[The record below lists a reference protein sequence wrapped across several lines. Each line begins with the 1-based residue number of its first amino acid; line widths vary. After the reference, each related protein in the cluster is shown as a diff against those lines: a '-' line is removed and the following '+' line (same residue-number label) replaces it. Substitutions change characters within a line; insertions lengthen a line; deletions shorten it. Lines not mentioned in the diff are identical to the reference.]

1 MSQSHTDPLQP
12 TANRLTEVPDHRIV
26 PAPWRLA
33 GSGLIIVTRPDS
45 SDPSLH
51 RFTQDELRPHALAGL
66 SVTMF
71 VDYWRSDAG
80 PYRELLF
87 IPCRFRIGGAR
98 RWSIS
103 RIFVSTPESVV
114 GGRANWGIPKQ
125 IAAFEVEG
133 AAGGRQ
139 SVTVSRDDGLVAALE
154 FEPVGPEIPVTTAL
168 LPSRLLRLAQYR
180 DGKTFEFA
188 PAARGRMRLARLLAA
203 DSDPQAFPLP
213 GSGRV
218 LGAFSVT
225 SFEMQFPAS
234 RVIKGLP

>member
-1 MSQSHTDPLQP
+1 M
-12 TANRLTEVPDHRIV
+12 PDDRIV

-33 GSGLIIVTRPDS
+33 GNGLIIVSRPES
-45 SDPSLH
+45 SDPSRH
-51 RFTQDELRPHALAGL
+51 HFTQDELRPRALAGL

-87 IPCRFRIGGAR
+87 IPCRFRVGGTR

-114 GGRANWGIPKQ
+114 GGRANWGIPKE
-125 IAAFEVEG
+125 IASFDVDG
-133 AAGGRQ
+133 AAGQRQ
-139 SVTVSRDDGLVAALE
+139 SVTVSRDDRLIAALE

-168 LPSRLLRLAQYR
+168 LPSRLLCLAQYR
-180 DGKTFEFA
+180 DGQTFTFA

-203 DSDPQAFPLP
+203 DSDPQAFPVP
-213 GSGRV
+213 GCGRL

-225 SFEMQFPAS
+225 SFQMQFPAS
-234 RVIKGLP
+234 RIVEGLP